1 MIGVCKNNNTADDN
15 FIWDYLLSIIYEKR
29 RKGIKEEGQKKR
41 VPKPHFT
48 TREKQRL
55 CLLKTLN
62 RFSYCSKS
70 IENVNATRKKQII
83 ITL

>member
-41 VPKPHFT
+41 VPGRYIT
-48 TREKQRL
+48 TSEKQR
-55 CLLKTLN
+55 
-62 RFSYCSKS
+62 
-70 IENVNATRKKQII
+70 
-83 ITL
+83 